1 MNPMHNYYL
10 DLLLRPGATP
20 EAVRSAYRTITR
32 LTHSDRHNGSETYRP
47 QFEAAVEAWKVLGNP
62 QIRSQYESQRAQ
74 WLSSVHSV
82 ECIGCGEALRL
93 KQDSRQ
99 QRCPMCKM
107 TVSSPI
113 PSQQE
118 RENLLRETGV
128 RLSTKMLEVSEE
140 EAERLGREM
149 LQRGAQ
155 LLGEVISDGFH
166 YARSRL
172 KPRKRP

>member
-62 QIRSQYESQRAQ
+62 SIRSQYESQRAQ

-82 ECIGCGEALRL
+82 ECTGCGEALRL
-93 KQDSRQ
+93 KQDCRQ

-128 RLSTKMLEVSEE
+128 RLSTKMLEASEE

-155 LLGEVISDGFH
+155 LGLPGG
-166 YARSRL
+166 
-172 KPRKRP
+172 